1 MLNLNIIPEEIKKT
15 IKLIN
20 FYKSYK
26 RILLILFL
34 LITIYAI
41 VFLFG
46 KLILQNHFVETVS
59 RTTILTKTTENY
71 SKNVREINSQINF
84 IGNIQEDFI
93 SWSYLVDF
101 IAKNTPDGIDFK
113 QIRFDKN
120 KNTLFLQGI
129 AASRD
134 NLLALKK
141 ILENKPDFFSDI
153 SFPIKNILEKN
164 NINFEINVSVT
175 SYEFEQLN

>member
-34 LITIYAI
+34 IITIYAI
-41 VFLFG
+41 VFLFD

-59 RTTILTKTTENY
+59 RTTLLTKTTENY
-71 SKNVREINSQINF
+71 SKNVREINNQINF
-84 IGNIQEDFI
+84 ISNIQDNFI
-93 SWSYLVDF
+93 NWSYLIDF
-101 IAKNTPDGIDFK
+101 IAKNTPDGINFK
-113 QIRFDKN
+113 QIKFNKDKN
-120 KNTLFLQGI
+120 SLFLQGK
-129 AASRD
+129 AANRD

-141 ILENKPDFFSDI
+141 ILESKPEFFSNI

-164 NINFEINVSVT
+164 NINFEINVSVN